1 MSNFW
6 YNQNIIGSI
15 EKNKNENI
23 VVSTCERNNN
33 KYLDVRIHIK
43 SKDSNE
49 YVPTS
54 KGFNVKIEKLKE
66 LLELLETI

>member
-6 YNQNIIGSI
+6 DNQNIIGSI

>member
-6 YNQNIIGSI
+6 DNQNTIGSI

>member
-6 YNQNIIGSI
+6 DNQNTIGSI

-23 VVSTCERNNN
+23 VISTCERNNN